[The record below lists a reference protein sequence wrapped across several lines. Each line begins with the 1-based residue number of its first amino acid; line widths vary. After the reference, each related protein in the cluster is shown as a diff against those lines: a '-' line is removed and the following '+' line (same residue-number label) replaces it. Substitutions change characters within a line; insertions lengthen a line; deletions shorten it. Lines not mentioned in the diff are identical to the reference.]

1 MKEKNVELNLNLVN
15 LRYHNVFHYY
25 FILVNK
31 CVFIN
36 SIFFEKKKYL
46 FVIAKY
52 IVYSIYKL

>member
-36 SIFFEKKKYL
+36 SIFFGKKKIFICYC
-46 FVIAKY
+46 K
-52 IVYSIYKL
+52 VYSIFDL